1 VDASGTGG
9 DVRPELKAW
18 RPPARGALFVVS
30 GPSGVGKS
38 TLLRRVFEDL
48 PGIEFS
54 VSYTTRAPR
63 AGERDG
69 VDYHFVAPE
78 AFLARRAEGA
88 LLEHAEVYGTWY
100 GTPRGPVEAAVAA
113 GRSMILD
120 IDVQG
125 AAQVRRAM
133 PEAVSI
139 FLLPPSR
146 EGLHARLRGR
156 GTDRPEVV
164 ERRMREAEQQLRE
177 ADQYDYLVVNEHL
190 ETAVAELES
199 VFLAELARTS
209 RRADRLGAAG

>member
-1 VDASGTGG
+1 M
-9 DVRPELKAW
+9 RPELLTW
-18 RPPARGALFVVS
+18 RPPALGALFVVS

-38 TLLRRVFEDL
+38 TLLRRTFDDL
-48 PGIEFS
+48 PSLEFS
-54 VSYTTRAPR
+54 VSYTTRAR
-63 AGERDG
+63 REGEQEG
-69 VDYHFVAPE
+69 VDYHYVSPAE
-78 AFLARRAEGA
+78 FLARRDEGA

-100 GTPRGPVEAAVAA
+100 GTPRAPVERAIAA

-146 EGLHARLRGR
+146 ESLHARLRGR

-164 ERRMREAEQQLRE
+164 ERRMREADQQLGE
-177 ADQYDYLVVNEHL
+177 ASRYDYLVVNEHL

-199 VFLAELARTS
+199 IFLAELARTS
-209 RRADRLGAAG
+209 RRTGRLGAAL